1 MVSLS
6 ISSRVRSR
14 GRVDAMFMA
23 LGVLWRVAAAARG
36 PDTVAAARDDRV
48 DKFNFNFNTDSAPRI
63 QPPSSPANLGRSKFV
78 SSSNSRPPALSPVWH
93 GRRCDYIQETSC
105 DHEDDID
112 ARWHREDAIA
122 ATASGSSSSFTLS
135 PHRGAALNSMD
146 AYSAR
151 SARSSAGCGREN
163 AA

>member
-1 MVSLS
+1 MRLSKSSPPKWVSP
-6 ISSRVRSR
+6 
-14 GRVDAMFMA
+14 A
-23 LGVLWRVAAAARG
+23 VAF
-36 PDTVAAARDDRV
+36 TS
-48 DKFNFNFNTDSAPRI
+48 KM
-63 QPPSSPANLGRSKFV
+63 PSSIVKRDTSNVPPPKSKIKTLRS
-78 SSSNSRPPALSPVWH
+78 SPVWH
-93 GRRCDYIQETSC
+93 GRRRETRGLSW
-105 DHEDDID
+105 DH
-112 ARWHREDAIA
+112 HDAIA